1 MLFFCWLTLDLNNS
15 FKMFGHKNCQNPIQ
29 SDQDLS
35 FKVFFGSPFTIAN
48 LIQFDIFILKKN
60 TF

>member
-1 MLFFCWLTLDLNNS
+1 LTKYDKTKLR
-15 FKMFGHKNCQNPIQ
+15 FACTEVKGEPKKTIQ
-29 SDQDLS
+29 SEQDLS